1 MPPPLSTRYR
11 TAFVTG
17 ASSGL
22 GRAFAEMLLAE
33 GVRVWGTSRDT
44 ARLVPLVQKHPAAF
58 TPVALD
64 LADGDAAETAYARAA
79 TQAAA
84 TQAAADA
91 APGFDL
97 VINNAGFGRFSPFAE
112 VRDFAVWQAQ
122 LDAMLTHTARLA
134 HAALRGM
141 TARRRGCLVNVSSL
155 AAEFPLPLMAGYNI
169 AKAGLSALSESLMFE
184 LRGTPLVVM
193 DFRPGDYRT
202 AFNEVIQAEAAARQ
216 AAPSSSPPSPPMPDN
231 TDTAP
236 RPAPAPGAPP
246 HPPSPLRIPRP
257 RLTRAWEALE
267 KNLRAAPPPAR
278 AARDLRRALL
288 RGRPGIV
295 RSGSFFQARLAPLAA
310 RMMPARLLRAAL
322 ARYFGAA

>member
-22 GRAFAEMLLAE
+22 GRAFAEMLLAG

-44 ARLVPLVQKHPAAF
+44 ARLASLAAHPAF

-64 LADGDAAETAYARAA
+64 LADGDAAETACARAA
-79 TQAAA
+79 AQAAA
-84 TQAAADA
+84 GAAET

-97 VINNAGFGRFSPFAE
+97 IINNAGFGRFSPFAGT
-112 VRDFAVWQAQ
+112 RDFAVWQAQ

-141 TARRRGCLVNVSSL
+141 MARRRGCLVNVSSL
-155 AAEFPLPLMAGYNI
+155 AVEFPLPFMPGYNI

-184 LRGTPLVVM
+184 LRGTPVVVI

-216 AAPSSSPPSPPMPDN
+216 SAPTSPPPNPPMPDN
-231 TDTAP
+231 TDTAAH
-236 RPAPAPGAPP
+236 RGPAPGAPP
-246 HPPSPLRIPRP
+246 LRVPHP
-257 RLTRAWEALE
+257 RLSRAWDALE
-267 KNLRAAPPPAR
+267 KNLRASPPPER

-295 RSGSFFQARLAPLAA
+295 RSGSFFQARLAPLAT
-310 RMMPARLLRAAL
+310 RLMPARLRRAVL